1 MAKFPSGMTE
11 KIAPVDNDFVLLA
24 DSQDNYKEKKV
35 RVSKIS
41 ASSVIDDANVSVSKT
56 YSSSKIVT
64 ILGDIETLLA
74 SI

>member
-1 MAKFPSGMTE
+1 MAKFPSDMPE
-11 KIAPVDNDFVLLA
+11 KTAPVDNDFVLLA
-24 DSQDNYKEKKV
+24 DSQDNDEVKKV

-41 ASSVIDDANVSVSKT
+41 ASSVIDDTNVSVSKT